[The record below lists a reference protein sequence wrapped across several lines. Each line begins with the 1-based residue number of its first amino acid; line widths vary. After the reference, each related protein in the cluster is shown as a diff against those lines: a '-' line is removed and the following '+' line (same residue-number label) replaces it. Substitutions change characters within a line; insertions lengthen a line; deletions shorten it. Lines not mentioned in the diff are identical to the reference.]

1 MNTDT
6 ISTGSIAVDYSK
18 SLQDMMAD
26 GNYDWVNPAITPKG
40 FPITAVGIV
49 QFETKVFHFNRYIS
63 SEDAVEAITAD
74 DRRHF
79 WEPAKIEGLLAY
91 GMKNPQRAASVPD
104 RWPRFLRGGP
114 RVSLR
119 AVPLRA
125 RRRARSRPSLVG
137 RRLVRSFPLLGP
149 SRTVLAPVCTENPIR
164 IYRMIE
170 SKQRAKTWPIFHRSL
185 F

>member
-18 SLQDMMAD
+18 SLQDMIAD

-79 WEPAKIEGLLAY
+79 WEPAKIEVLLAY
-91 GMKNPQRAASVPD
+91 GTRQYPIVGLGSFAGVLGSRYVPYLYGRGAGRGFD
-104 RWPRFLRGGP
+104 LRWDVVWYGHFRFLAIRELS
-114 RVSLR
+114 SLLC
-119 AVPLRA
+119 VPKTL
-125 RRRARSRPSLVG
+125 SG
-137 RRLVRSFPLLGP
+137 F
-149 SRTVLAPVCTENPIR
+149 
-164 IYRMIE
+164 IE
-170 SKQRAKTWPIFHRSL
+170 
-185 F
+185 